1 MNILDSSEIDER
13 IFKAIR
19 KVKPSLESVSLT
31 PSTRIRDLGLESIE
45 VLTVVFEMEE
55 EFNVSI
61 IDQQLDTFR
70 TVEEARAVVEKLLA
84 KQGSPG
90 TGAAAAS

>member
-19 KVKPSLESVSLT
+19 KVKPSLESVPLT

-61 IDQQLDTFR
+61 VDQQLDTFR
-70 TVEEARAVVEKLLA
+70 TVEEARAVVEKLLV

>member
-1 MNILDSSEIDER
+1 MNILDSSKIDER

-19 KVKPSLESVSLT
+19 KVKPSLESVPLT

-61 IDQQLDTFR
+61 VDQQLDTFR

>member
-1 MNILDSSEIDER
+1 MKILDSSEIDER

-19 KVKPSLESVSLT
+19 KVKPSLESVPLT
-31 PSTRIRDLGLESIE
+31 PATRIRDLGLESIE

-61 IDQQLDTFR
+61 VDQQLDTFR